1 MDGQPSVL
9 LRPTIRTAFDPGSRQ
24 DVDALRNELASEGR
38 NVTLR
43 MPDPGKFAVQ
53 TPESVSVYILA
64 GVTTQFLSLLLADIS
79 DSIKRWL
86 VRRFNKDDKA
96 SAQTVTIYVHGKAVK
111 SILGRSAD
119 DIEDVS
125 TYVEGWDAT
134 ATRP

>member
-1 MDGQPSVL
+1 
-9 LRPTIRTAFDPGSRQ
+9 
-24 DVDALRNELASEGR
+24 
-38 NVTLR
+38 
-43 MPDPGKFAVQ
+43 MPDPGKFAVH
-53 TPESVSVYILA
+53 TPESVSIYILA

-86 VRRFNKDDKA
+86 VSRFNKDDKA
-96 SAQTVTIYVHGKAVK
+96 SAQAVTIYVHGKAVK

-125 TYVEGWDAT
+125 TYLEGWDAT

>member
-1 MDGQPSVL
+1 MDGQPAVL

-24 DVDALRNELASEGR
+24 DVDALRSELASEGR

-43 MPDPGKFAVQ
+43 MPDPGKFAVH
-53 TPESVSVYILA
+53 TPESVSIYILA

-86 VRRFNKDDKA
+86 VSRFNKDDKA
-96 SAQTVTIYVHGKAVK
+96 SAQAVTIYVHGKAVK
-111 SILGRSAD
+111 AFSA
-119 DIEDVS
+119 EAPTTS
-125 TYVEGWDAT
+125 RTCPRTSRAGDAT